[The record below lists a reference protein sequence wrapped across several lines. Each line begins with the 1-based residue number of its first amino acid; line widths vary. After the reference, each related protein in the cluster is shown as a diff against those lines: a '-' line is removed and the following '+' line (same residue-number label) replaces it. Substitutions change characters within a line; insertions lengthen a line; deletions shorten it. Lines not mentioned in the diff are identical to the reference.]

1 MKHQLLFAALT
12 LTASPF
18 LISGESRGTEIAFSV
33 SSGTTLTKTFEVT
46 TDVTMDSFDMTM
58 NGQEP
63 PMMPG
68 MDLSIR
74 SELTMVFEDTYED
87 ISDGR
92 SGSISRSFE
101 TLSGEGESAMEME
114 MMGEIT
120 NEEMAQVMSSVL
132 EGESVEFKWDDKEES
147 YLTILPEGSTLDED
161 EVEGLLE
168 DTDFRALLPDGE
180 VSEGDE
186 WEIEISNLQSILSPG
201 GETLLVAEDNEEGP
215 STMGMGNNDMG
226 SLNDY
231 FNEECEGEFNAVF
244 DGMQKTDDGEFAA
257 IKFTF
262 EVSNAIDMT
271 EKVQESLEDGELPEG
286 VGEMEIESVD
296 IEVAYEGE
304 GVLLWDLKAGHF
316 HSYEASGEFEMI
328 TDQAMLLEA
337 MGQEMSIE
345 QTMEFSGSLT
355 YSASAE

>member
-1 MKHQLLFAALT
+1 
-12 LTASPF
+12 
-18 LISGESRGTEIAFSV
+18 
-33 SSGTTLTKTFEVT
+33 
-46 TDVTMDSFDMTM
+46 
-58 NGQEP
+58 
-63 PMMPG
+63 
-68 MDLSIR
+68 
-74 SELTMVFEDTYED
+74 
-87 ISDGR
+87 
-92 SGSISRSFE
+92 
-101 TLSGEGESAMEME
+101 
-114 MMGEIT
+114 
-120 NEEMAQVMSSVL
+120 
-132 EGESVEFKWDDKEES
+132 
-147 YLTILPEGSTLDED
+147 
-161 EVEGLLE
+161 
-168 DTDFRALLPDGE
+168 
-180 VSEGDE
+180 
-186 WEIEISNLQSILSPG
+186 
-201 GETLLVAEDNEEGP
+201 
-215 STMGMGNNDMG
+215 MGMGNNDMG

-231 FNEECEGEFNAVF
+231 FNEECEGEFIAVF

-271 EKVQESLEDGELPEG
+271 EKVQESLEDGDLPEG